1 MMKELLFSILTLT
14 SLISFCQEAYYS
26 DVNLQLSGTDLKD
39 ALATKII
46 STHTNLLSY
55 TPGVWEASK
64 VTDKDVDASK
74 VVLIYGWENGTDQDI
89 TNDRTRDNSLQ
100 DRGNGDN
107 FVWNREHV
115 FSKSLASP
123 SLVTNNP
130 GSGTDAHNLRPADKN
145 RNSER
150 NNFKFALGTGNSSRS
165 SVTYNGPEGPNTRGW
180 YPGDEWKGDVARIIM
195 YMYLRY
201 GDQCLPTAVGVGS
214 NQFTPDDMIDLFLKW
229 NVEDPVS
236 DFEKARNTFH
246 ENTSNTYAQGN
257 RNPFIDNP
265 YLATRIW
272 GGDAAQDTWGI
283 YTSSDTQAPTKPT
296 NVTLS
301 NITLTSIDLNWTAS
315 TDDVGVIGYNV
326 YVNDVLTKQT
336 TTTNTSITDL
346 EAGTSYSFKVIAKD
360 QINSSEA
367 SDIVTGQTLSD
378 TTAPTVPNNVT
389 ITNVTDSS
397 FMVNWSASTDNNA
410 VASYDVYLDDSFH
423 ANTTETNYTIIN
435 LSTSTTYRV
444 TVLAKDKDNN
454 MSAKSAAAS
463 ATTTDGS
470 SGGTA
475 TELFISEY
483 VEGNGGTNKAIEIV
497 NLTGSTVD
505 LDGYV
510 LKLERNGSG
519 VWTTPLAL
527 DKGSVKSIVPGDV
540 FVVGNGDNSAPELQ
554 PYSASN
560 PNGQVDLVQP
570 NNLDT
575 NYGQPVNFNGDDAV
589 ALFKDDVLI
598 DIIGVFGNSE
608 KFAINVT
615 LRRNE
620 DITAPNTTFDKT
632 AEWTAFPEN
641 TFNGV
646 GSHTVTLSTNSEA
659 LNGFKMYPNPVTGN
673 KLFFNINEKATINI
687 YNVLGKLVQSETIEN
702 VNSSINVSK
711 LSKGM
716 YLLKLYTQ
724 NQSISKKFIKQ

>member
-1 MMKELLFSILTLT
+1 MMKKLLFSILTLT

-64 VTDKDVDASK
+64 ATDKDVDASK

-130 GSGTDAHNLRPADKN
+130 GPGTDAHNLRPADKN

-360 QINSSEA
+360 QINRSEA
-367 SDIVTGQTLSD
+367 SDIVSGQTLSD

-389 ITNVTDSS
+389 ITNITDSS

-570 NNLDT
+570 NNPDT

-646 GSHTVTLSTNSEA
+646 GSHTVTLSTNSET
-659 LNGFKMYPNPVTGN
+659 LNGFKMYPNPVTRN

-687 YNVLGKLVQSETIEN
+687 YNVLGKLVQSEAIEN

-711 LSKGM
+711 LPKGM

>member
-1 MMKELLFSILTLT
+1 MIKKLLFSILTLT

-26 DVNLQLSGTDLKD
+26 DINLQLSGTDLKD

-130 GSGTDAHNLRPADKN
+130 GSGKDAHNLRPADKN

-389 ITNVTDSS
+389 ITNITDSS

-454 MSAKSAAAS
+454 MSAKSATAS

-687 YNVLGKLVQSETIEN
+687 YNVLGKLVQSETIKN

>member
-1 MMKELLFSILTLT
+1 
-14 SLISFCQEAYYS
+14 
-26 DVNLQLSGTDLKD
+26 
-39 ALATKII
+39 
-46 STHTNLLSY
+46 
-55 TPGVWEASK
+55 
-64 VTDKDVDASK
+64 
-74 VVLIYGWENGTDQDI
+74 
-89 TNDRTRDNSLQ
+89 
-100 DRGNGDN
+100 
-107 FVWNREHV
+107 
-115 FSKSLASP
+115 
-123 SLVTNNP
+123 
-130 GSGTDAHNLRPADKN
+130 
-145 RNSER
+145 
-150 NNFKFALGTGNSSRS
+150 
-165 SVTYNGPEGPNTRGW
+165 
-180 YPGDEWKGDVARIIM
+180 
-195 YMYLRY
+195 
-201 GDQCLPTAVGVGS
+201 
-214 NQFTPDDMIDLFLKW
+214 
-229 NVEDPVS
+229 
-236 DFEKARNTFH
+236 
-246 ENTSNTYAQGN
+246 
-257 RNPFIDNP
+257 
-265 YLATRIW
+265 
-272 GGDAAQDTWGI
+272 
-283 YTSSDTQAPTKPT
+283 
-296 NVTLS
+296 
-301 NITLTSIDLNWTAS
+301 
-315 TDDVGVIGYNV
+315 
-326 YVNDVLTKQT
+326 
-336 TTTNTSITDL
+336 
-346 EAGTSYSFKVIAKD
+346 
-360 QINSSEA
+360 
-367 SDIVTGQTLSD
+367 
-378 TTAPTVPNNVT
+378 
-389 ITNVTDSS
+389 
-397 FMVNWSASTDNNA
+397 MVNWSASTDNNA
-410 VASYDVYLDDSFH
+410 VVSYDVYLDDSFH

-435 LSTSTTYRV
+435 LSTSTTYRI

-646 GSHTVTLSTNSEA
+646 GSHTVTLSTNSET
-659 LNGFKMYPNPVTGN
+659 LNGFKMYPNPVTRN

>member
-1 MMKELLFSILTLT
+1 MKELLFSILTLT

-107 FVWNREHV
+107 FIWNREHV

-130 GSGTDAHNLRPADKN
+130 GPGTDAHNLRPADKN

-229 NVEDPVS
+229 NIEDPVS

-389 ITNVTDSS
+389 ITNITDSS

-410 VASYDVYLDDSFH
+410 VASYDVYLDESFH

-646 GSHTVTLSTNSEA
+646 GSHTVTLSTNSET
-659 LNGFKMYPNPVTGN
+659 LNGFKMYPNPVTRN

>member
-1 MMKELLFSILTLT
+1 MIKKLLFSILTLT

-64 VTDKDVDASK
+64 VTDKDIDASK

-389 ITNVTDSS
+389 ITNITDSS

-454 MSAKSAAAS
+454 MSAKSATAS

-687 YNVLGKLVQSETIEN
+687 YNVLGKLVQSETIKN

>member
-1 MMKELLFSILTLT
+1 MMKKLLFSILTLT

-115 FSKSLASP
+115 FSKSLANP

-130 GSGTDAHNLRPADKN
+130 GPGTDAHNLRPADKN

-150 NNFKFALGTGNSSRS
+150 NNYKFALGTGNSSRS
-165 SVTYNGPEGPNTRGW
+165 SVTYNGPEGANTRGW

-229 NVEDPVS
+229 NAEDPVS

-315 TDDVGVIGYNV
+315 TDDVGVTGYNV
-326 YVNDVLTKQT
+326 YVNNVLTKQT
-336 TTTNTSITDL
+336 TTTNTSITGL

-367 SDIVTGQTLSD
+367 SDVVTGQTLSD
-378 TTAPTVPNNVT
+378 TTAPTVPSNVT
-389 ITNVTDSS
+389 VTNVTDSS

-410 VASYDVYLDDSFH
+410 VASYDVYLDDTFH
-423 ANTTETNYTIIN
+423 ANTTDTNYTIIN
-435 LSTSTTYRV
+435 LATSTTYSV
-444 TVLAKDKDNN
+444 SVLAKDKDNN
-454 MSAKSAAAS
+454 MSAKSAAVS

-483 VEGNGGTNKAIEIV
+483 VEGDGGTNKAIEIV

-510 LKLERNGSG
+510 LKLERNGAG

-560 PNGQVDLVQP
+560 LNGQVDLVQP
-570 NNLDT
+570 NNFDT

-598 DIIGVFGNSE
+598 DMIGVFGNGA

-615 LRRNE
+615 LRRNG

-632 AEWTAFPEN
+632 GEWTAFPEN
-641 TFNGV
+641 TFNGI
-646 GSHTVTLSTNSEA
+646 GSHTVTLSTNSET

-702 VNSSINVSK
+702 ANSSINVSK

-716 YLLKLYTQ
+716 YLLKLNTQ
-724 NQSISKKFIKQ
+724 NQSITKKFIKQ

>member
-1 MMKELLFSILTLT
+1 MMKKLLFSILTLT

-64 VTDKDVDASK
+64 VTDKDVDASR

-100 DRGNGDN
+100 DRGNGDS

-115 FSKSLASP
+115 FSKSLANP

-130 GSGTDAHNLRPADKN
+130 GPGTDAHNLRPADKN

-150 NNFKFALGTGNSSRS
+150 NNYKFALGTGNSSRS
-165 SVTYNGPEGPNTRGW
+165 SITYNGPEGANTRGW

-229 NVEDPVS
+229 NAEDPVS

-272 GGDAAQDTWGI
+272 GGDSAQDTWGI

-315 TDDVGVIGYNV
+315 TDDVGVTGYNV
-326 YVNDVLTKQT
+326 YVNNVLTKQT
-336 TTTNTSITDL
+336 TTTNTSITGL

-367 SDIVTGQTLSD
+367 SDVVTGQTLSD
-378 TTAPTVPNNVT
+378 TTAPTVPSNVT
-389 ITNVTDSS
+389 VTNVTDSS

-410 VASYDVYLDDSFH
+410 VASYDVYLDDTFH
-423 ANTTETNYTIIN
+423 ANTTDTNYTIIN
-435 LSTSTTYRV
+435 LATSTTYSV
-444 TVLAKDKDNN
+444 SVLAKDKDNN
-454 MSAKSAAAS
+454 MSAKSAAVS

-483 VEGNGGTNKAIEIV
+483 VEGDGGTNKAIEIV

-570 NNLDT
+570 NNFDT

-598 DIIGVFGNSE
+598 DMIGVFGNGAQ
-608 KFAINVT
+608 FAINVT
-615 LRRNE
+615 LRRNG

-632 AEWTAFPEN
+632 GEWTAFPEN
-641 TFNGV
+641 TFNGI
-646 GSHTVTLSTNSEA
+646 GSHTVTLSTNSET

-716 YLLKLYTQ
+716 YLLKLNTQ
-724 NQSISKKFIKQ
+724 NQSITKKFIKQ